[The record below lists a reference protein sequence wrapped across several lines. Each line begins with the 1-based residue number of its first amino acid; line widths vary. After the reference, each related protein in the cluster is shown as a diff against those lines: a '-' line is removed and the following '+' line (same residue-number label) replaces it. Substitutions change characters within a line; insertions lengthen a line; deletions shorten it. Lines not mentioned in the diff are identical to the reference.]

1 MCRRRDKQLVVR
13 ERKHGCYQKRRAC
26 GHALIFVHAHVNVD
40 QKPFCLFLF
49 PAHSMQHFTLLVL
62 GLLLGAYNLY
72 FPKQTPHLYFFLLFI
87 CLVTAHQAS
96 LAGSFFVLFQ
106 TRNTAV
112 TRANRRCDWKLYRI
126 FAICVGLVPRGE
138 AVNCIDFKNIYL
150 FIEVVYQSK
159 RGPKLIESKLPLTVY
174 RSTS

>member
-112 TRANRRCDWKLYRI
+112 TRANRRSDWKLYRI
-126 FAICVGLVPRGE
+126 FAICVGLVPRGR
-138 AVNCIDFKNIYL
+138 
-150 FIEVVYQSK
+150 Q
-159 RGPKLIESKLPLTVY
+159 
-174 RSTS
+174 